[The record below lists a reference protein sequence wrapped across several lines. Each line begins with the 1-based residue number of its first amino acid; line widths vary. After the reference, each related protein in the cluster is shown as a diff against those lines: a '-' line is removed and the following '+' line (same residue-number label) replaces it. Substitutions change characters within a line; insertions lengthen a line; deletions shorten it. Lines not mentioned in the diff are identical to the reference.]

1 MVKEI
6 VSLVREE
13 KGVVNG
19 FESLVSS
26 QACTK
31 FVEAKIEILHCKLE
45 VDLLSDDGCRTLS
58 TGLILEEAE

>member
-19 FESLVSS
+19 LESLISS
-26 QACTK
+26 QACKK
-31 FVEAKIEILHCKLE
+31 FVEAKIEILHCKLG
-45 VDLLSDDGCRTLS
+45 VLLSDDGCRMLS